1 MTAIEEIDD
10 YIEYLV
16 EEKGVRS
23 IFELSKPQAAK
34 LAYWV
39 LVQNDM
45 YKKLTH
51 LMQKSI
57 YDYIKI
63 SAKKKIR

>member
-16 EEKGVRS
+16 EEKGIKS

-34 LAYWV
+34 LAYWI

-57 YDYIKI
+57 YDYVKQ
-63 SAKKKIR
+63 SKQKKK